1 MNEGTR
7 FDLLYGTMPWH
18 KVDAVIF
25 DIGNVL
31 IRYAPDD
38 FLQILFPGDE
48 QKQRDMMA
56 RVYTGPYWPCFDR
69 GTMEYEEA
77 ARRLTETYGG
87 SYADYMH
94 ALEGWIEIKPPV
106 EEGFRA
112 ARRCRR
118 AGKRLSLLSN
128 YPRRGYERMREKY
141 AGLFGDLFDGGVISC
156 YEHQL
161 KPEREIYQTLIGR
174 YGLEPSRSLFIDD
187 TLGNV
192 EGAMKMGIHGFHMH
206 ESGMMDRFFL

>member
-1 MNEGTR
+1 
-7 FDLLYGTMPWH
+7 
-18 KVDAVIF
+18 
-25 DIGNVL
+25 
-31 IRYAPDD
+31 
-38 FLQILFPGDE
+38 
-48 QKQRDMMA
+48 
-56 RVYTGPYWPCFDR
+56 
-69 GTMEYEEA
+69 
-77 ARRLTETYGG
+77 
-87 SYADYMH
+87 
-94 ALEGWIEIKPPV
+94 
-106 EEGFRA
+106 
-112 ARRCRR
+112 
-118 AGKRLSLLSN
+118 
-128 YPRRGYERMREKY
+128 MREKY